1 MQGLENNNIDL
12 KNLPSTPL
20 YPLKKPILT
29 PEQLEQKKKDLIADL
44 NQKSKELTD
53 LGLLD
58 KLGGFVGYQTDNAKE
73 REKQLTDLKTQALDN
88 KIEFKDLPNALKDD
102 YYNKAETS
110 ILNPLK
116 TKNEIAKKDYQK
128 DLQRKAILQKK
139 SQELTESDK
148 ELIVNDSGFFNNALD
163 AITGKSEVEK
173 LKEFKEKEKAKDIT
187 KEIQK
192 AYSAFSNIDKNK
204 DFFSLFSSP
213 DKEAQEKAKQDFE
226 TIAKNLYHFD
236 SVIYNEK
243 NEPFVT
249 KGDKVYKI
257 NDGFIDNFT
266 QSLVNNKFSIAGS
279 VAGGITGAK
288 YGKNVGALGLVGG
301 AIAGA
306 ALGSTIGAA
315 SDAIVTN
322 LALDRENKA
331 DEIIRH
337 ALSEGALSLAT
348 DTIMLGAGKAIKPL
362 VKAPLKLAE
371 MSMPFQFTKN
381 FFTGN
386 TKRASE
392 IIENTLSKEQQQALK
407 EFSAQFGGETKINQE
422 SGKDFLRDKI
432 KSVFKGDENKLK
444 AYDKVKEILTLD
456 NHKEQQQAFIRA
468 IRSDETGNT
477 LAFLVEAANLS
488 PKANA
493 NLKSILNQTTENLT
507 KSLKQF
513 DLKDYEIKSV
523 FDNLEQGTKESY
535 DKALNEIIGKLY
547 DNSYKVNLRE
557 SVQDATNFEKFL
569 NDLKAQGEIDPQA
582 KSFLRQIEENV
593 YNPNGVTYEQLKNSR
608 QLINAYL
615 RNVKDPS
622 TLGYIQ
628 KASANFLKNDIDSA
642 IESLLK
648 QNKSAYEK
656 ISELQ
661 KSAISDYRDM
671 KQALELVDKAK
682 IRDKNT
688 QESDAISSLM
698 KIIQGQGQ
706 KDLTNYQALTKGLNQ
721 SDKERLELSML
732 NRLMEQSLKQDESLK
747 VFDSAQFFNK
757 LNEFK
762 EDVFTTPK
770 AKEYIDIASGFHKL
784 FKNDAKIAESLKP
797 AITKNL
803 SQGLATS
810 LSGALKYQWTKF
822 TLGTLYRNA
831 PDRILGV
838 KLPKALNEATA
849 GAALK
854 YHLKR
859 ALERSHSISDF
870 SKNLELSAQN
880 AKFSNNTL
888 KIIEELNNGVK
899 QASEE
904 IKAKA
909 TKYEKALQ
917 ELQKIDES
925 KLTKEQQQVLKVFKG
940 ELDPTE
946 IKGIDL
952 NDLYILDQGTR
963 HATTKKILVK
973 HYGEENTGGLTNDEL
988 INMSEV
994 IKNGS
999 VLLESFERLK
1009 NGFRYGYEWENNGV
1023 KLRLVVDDLNDG
1035 NKIFDFY
1042 RNFKD
1047 FRDARP
1053 QPSTSKDNG
1062 TQPITL
1068 DENNPT
1074 QKPLKDQEDLL
1085 KNTELNNETTQ
1096 EVKNL
1101 SPLEQANAEK
1111 LAKLESEA
1119 KQSEQ
1124 EFLKAKEQE
1133 LKRKEALKKKLEH
1146 ERGNAGNIESQ
1157 TKIEVGEDIP
1167 TEIQAQIPKS
1177 RVRLNEREIYDLDYA
1192 IVKAK
1197 DLKPSFTTGGTQKRT
1212 DMNEE
1217 QIKSIAENFDPKKIF
1232 GSGGFE
1238 DLPII
1243 LHDGQVIAGNHRI
1256 QGMLNFTPKSRYI
1269 YNKAIKEYYH
1279 IDLKPDELLVRVP
1292 HQRLDNTEINN
1303 LAASSNQGRFNS
1315 ESDHAIAVLSH
1326 YEAKLKE
1333 LDQKLDADS
1342 IYSLKNIVA
1351 KNLNFDKATHPNV
1364 GDSNLA
1370 LLMFNMPRT
1379 KTQGIELLN
1388 RWQKEFSNDIK
1399 SYEKVKKMFVD
1410 NAGSFHNLIHDM
1422 NFPKVSLN
1430 AYLSDIMD
1438 RSFANLKNYQSTSES
1453 LKDLSEKFYKT
1464 SSLEMFEK
1472 SDQSVSDISEI
1483 LGGAIARF
1491 ARFDDPSK
1499 ALFEALRSD
1508 NIKKGLKDFKIA
1520 DEAKDMFN
1528 PDSKE
1533 FKDIDIYDFTHY
1545 LLMVNREPNENNPV
1559 LNRLIQAV
1567 KDMQKESEKGIKKPK
1582 LETPSE
1588 WGPNY
1593 SEFKNDGLGAI
1604 NKLLETKK
1612 GFVAGAF
1619 YKEGLGDIDLVWGN
1633 KDYGLE
1639 HILEK
1644 RKKQYKRLGLTP
1656 EQAKERTNE
1665 LIKEIPNII
1674 QKGLKKEDKPGYA
1687 VIILNNSK
1695 VVLSKFKGDNELKN
1709 HYMITS
1715 FEVDDN
1721 VLRELETI
1729 ATLSND
1735 YRDGI
1740 NYSISNLIEPNPT
1753 TNAIKTQELSPL
1765 ELANAEKLAK
1775 LETEKET
1782 KAEAV
1787 KKLNFD
1793 EIKKLIDESPR
1804 TGSSMPILGM
1814 QNLNAEAVEY
1824 IQKNHKRI
1832 AVEKIEPSFAKDLKL
1847 KYPDDARA
1855 VIDYQ
1860 AINHILKEH
1869 KNLAYED
1876 IANYRGLFKQANET
1890 LKLKDNQNR
1899 PVVASFNQINEFFVV
1914 VEQVSNAK
1922 NELMLKTMYK
1932 ARGNYKD
1939 SLIYKK
1945 TLAKSQNSN

>member
-1 MQGLENNNIDL
+1 M
-12 KNLPSTPL
+12 
-20 YPLKKPILT
+20 
-29 PEQLEQKKKDLIADL
+29 
-44 NQKSKELTD
+44 
-53 LGLLD
+53 
-58 KLGGFVGYQTDNAKE
+58 
-73 REKQLTDLKTQALDN
+73 
-88 KIEFKDLPNALKDD
+88 
-102 YYNKAETS
+102 
-110 ILNPLK
+110 
-116 TKNEIAKKDYQK
+116 
-128 DLQRKAILQKK
+128 
-139 SQELTESDK
+139 
-148 ELIVNDSGFFNNALD
+148 
-163 AITGKSEVEK
+163 
-173 LKEFKEKEKAKDIT
+173 
-187 KEIQK
+187 
-192 AYSAFSNIDKNK
+192 
-204 DFFSLFSSP
+204 
-213 DKEAQEKAKQDFE
+213 
-226 TIAKNLYHFD
+226 
-236 SVIYNEK
+236 
-243 NEPFVT
+243 
-249 KGDKVYKI
+249 
-257 NDGFIDNFT
+257 
-266 QSLVNNKFSIAGS
+266 
-279 VAGGITGAK
+279 
-288 YGKNVGALGLVGG
+288 
-301 AIAGA
+301 
-306 ALGSTIGAA
+306 
-315 SDAIVTN
+315 
-322 LALDRENKA
+322 
-331 DEIIRH
+331 
-337 ALSEGALSLAT
+337 
-348 DTIMLGAGKAIKPL
+348 
-362 VKAPLKLAE
+362 
-371 MSMPFQFTKN
+371 
-381 FFTGN
+381 
-386 TKRASE
+386 
-392 IIENTLSKEQQQALK
+392 
-407 EFSAQFGGETKINQE
+407 
-422 SGKDFLRDKI
+422 
-432 KSVFKGDENKLK
+432 
-444 AYDKVKEILTLD
+444 
-456 NHKEQQQAFIRA
+456 
-468 IRSDETGNT
+468 
-477 LAFLVEAANLS
+477 
-488 PKANA
+488 
-493 NLKSILNQTTENLT
+493 
-507 KSLKQF
+507 
-513 DLKDYEIKSV
+513 
-523 FDNLEQGTKESY
+523 
-535 DKALNEIIGKLY
+535 
-547 DNSYKVNLRE
+547 
-557 SVQDATNFEKFL
+557 
-569 NDLKAQGEIDPQA
+569 
-582 KSFLRQIEENV
+582 
-593 YNPNGVTYEQLKNSR
+593 
-608 QLINAYL
+608 
-615 RNVKDPS
+615 
-622 TLGYIQ
+622 
-628 KASANFLKNDIDSA
+628 
-642 IESLLK
+642 
-648 QNKSAYEK
+648 
-656 ISELQ
+656 
-661 KSAISDYRDM
+661 
-671 KQALELVDKAK
+671 
-682 IRDKNT
+682 
-688 QESDAISSLM
+688 
-698 KIIQGQGQ
+698 
-706 KDLTNYQALTKGLNQ
+706 
-721 SDKERLELSML
+721 
-732 NRLMEQSLKQDESLK
+732 
-747 VFDSAQFFNK
+747 
-757 LNEFK
+757 
-762 EDVFTTPK
+762 
-770 AKEYIDIASGFHKL
+770 
-784 FKNDAKIAESLKP
+784 
-797 AITKNL
+797 
-803 SQGLATS
+803 
-810 LSGALKYQWTKF
+810 
-822 TLGTLYRNA
+822 
-831 PDRILGV
+831 
-838 KLPKALNEATA
+838 
-849 GAALK
+849 
-854 YHLKR
+854 
-859 ALERSHSISDF
+859 
-870 SKNLELSAQN
+870 
-880 AKFSNNTL
+880 
-888 KIIEELNNGVK
+888 
-899 QASEE
+899 
-904 IKAKA
+904 
-909 TKYEKALQ
+909 
-917 ELQKIDES
+917 
-925 KLTKEQQQVLKVFKG
+925 FKG
-940 ELDPTE
+940 ELDQAE
-946 IKGIDL
+946 IKSIDL

-963 HATTKKILVK
+963 HAGAKKILVK
-973 HYGEENTGGLTNDEL
+973 HYGVENTGGLTNDEL

-1042 RNFKD
+1042 SDRNFKD

-1068 DENNPT
+1068 NENNLT

-1119 KQSEQ
+1119 LQSEQ

-1133 LKRKEALKKKLEH
+1133 KQRKEALKKKLEH

-1279 IDLKPDELLVRVP
+1279 IDLAPDELLVRVP
-1292 HQRLDNTEINN
+1292 NKRLDNTEINN

-1333 LDQKLDADS
+1333 LDKKLDADS

-1351 KNLNFDKATHPNV
+1351 NNLNFDKATHPNV

-1370 LLMFNMPRT
+1370 LLMYNMPRT

-1388 RWQKEFSNDIK
+1388 RWQKAFSNDIK

-1438 RSFANLKNYQSTSES
+1438 RSFANLKNYVSTSES

-1464 SSLEMFEK
+1464 SSLDMFEK
-1472 SDQSVSDISEI
+1472 SDQANSDISEI

-1499 ALFEALRSD
+1499 ALFEALKSD
-1508 NIKKGLKDFKIA
+1508 NIKKGLKEFNIA
-1520 DEAKDMFN
+1520 DITKDMFD
-1528 PDSKE
+1528 PKSKE

-1559 LNRLIQAV
+1559 LKRLIQAV
-1567 KDMQKESEKGIKKPK
+1567 KDMQKESEKGIKKQK
-1582 LETPSE
+1582 LNTPSE
-1588 WGPNY
+1588 WGENY
-1593 SEFKNDGLGAI
+1593 SEFKGDGLGAI

-1619 YKEGLGDIDLVWGN
+1619 YKEGLGDIDLVWGTPKT
-1633 KDYGLE
+1633 KDSNGYGLA

-1644 RKKQYKRLGLTP
+1644 REKQYKRLGLTN
-1656 EQAKERTNE
+1656 EQAKERTKE
-1665 LIKEIPNII
+1665 LLKQIPEVIEKGIKDNDYIGHVTIRHNGIEVGLSS
-1674 QKGLKKEDKPGYA
+1674 QKGDTP
-1687 VIILNNSK
+1687 
-1695 VVLSKFKGDNELKN
+1695 LKN

-1715 FEVDDN
+1715 FETDEK

-1729 ATLSND
+1729 GTLSND

-1740 NYSISNLIEPNPT
+1740 NYSASNLIENPT
-1753 TNAIKTQELSPL
+1753 TNAIKTQEPL
-1765 ELANAEKLAK
+1765 NSLEQANAEKLMK

-1787 KKLNFD
+1787 KKLDFD

-1804 TGSSMPILGM
+1804 TGSSMTILGM

-1876 IANYRGLFKQANET
+1876 IASYRELSKQANET

-1899 PVVASFNQINEFFVV
+1899 PVVASFNQINGFFVV